1 MSFQLPDLPY
11 AEDALEPAISAKTVF
26 FHHNKHEAAY
36 LSNTNKL
43 IEGTAF
49 ENDSL
54 EDIIRKADGALFN
67 NAAQS
72 WNHAFYFRQFTAE
85 KGLMPE
91 GRLKEK
97 IEKKWGSFEH
107 FKDEFVINGVG
118 QFGSGWV
125 WLIKNKNNELE
136 ILKTANAG
144 NPLTMEGCVPL
155 LTFDVWEHAYYLDYQ
170 NRRGDGLHALWD
182 IINWREIE
190 KRFV

>member
-91 GRLKEK
+91 GRLKEE

-125 WLIKNKNNELE
+125 WLIKHKNNELE
-136 ILKTANAG
+136 ILQTANAG
-144 NPLTMEGCVPL
+144 NPLTIEGCVPL